1 MCKLGVGAWYHR
13 FLVLPVLRN
22 SVGPRAQ
29 MLVESSQASRK
40 VEPQVVNGSS
50 THAPAAPRGAR
61 QMLGVLV
68 DVLHRA
74 LAALIEERF

>member
-1 MCKLGVGAWYHR
+1 MCKLSVGAWYHH

-22 SVGPRAQ
+22 VVGPRAQ

-40 VEPQVVNGSS
+40 VEPQVVSGSS
-50 THAPAAPRGAR
+50 TCALAAPRGAR
-61 QMLGVLV
+61 QVLGVLV

-74 LAALIEERF
+74 LTALVEELF

>member
-22 SVGPRAQ
+22 IVGPRAQ
-29 MLVESSQASRK
+29 LLVESSQASRK
-40 VEPQVVNGSS
+40 VEPQVVSGSS
-50 THAPAAPRGAR
+50 ARALAAPRGAR
-61 QMLGVLV
+61 QVLGVLV

-74 LAALIEERF
+74 LTALVEEFF